1 MNIPVLT
8 TTRLVLRPLELA
20 DAASI
25 QKRFPRWEI
34 VRFLVAEIP
43 WPYPA
48 DGAERFVREL
58 ALPAMQAGREWHW
71 SIRPA
76 SSSDQLIG
84 VVSLMDK
91 PDNNRGFWIDPDW
104 QGQGVASEASAAATD
119 FWFETLGRS
128 VLRVPKA
135 AINTPSRRISERTGM
150 RLVGTTEGHYVSGR
164 HLTEVWE
171 ITRDEWRARSSQ
183 PIAQSDRR

>member
-1 MNIPVLT
+1 MNVPALT
-8 TTRLVLRPLELA
+8 TDRLILRPLELA
-20 DAASI
+20 DAAPI

-48 DGAERFVREL
+48 DGAERFVREI

-71 SIRPA
+71 SIRPTK
-76 SSSDQLIG
+76 STDQLIG
-84 VVSLMDK
+84 VISLRDE

-104 QGQGVASEASAAATD
+104 QRQGLASEASAAVTG

-135 AINTPSRRISERTGM
+135 ATNTPSRRISERTGM
-150 RLVGTTEGHYVSGR
+150 RLVRTEEGHYVSGR
-164 HLTEVWE
+164 QLTEIWE
-171 ITRDEWRARSSQ
+171 ITRGDWCARSSEKAHQ
-183 PIAQSDRR
+183 DRK

>member
-1 MNIPVLT
+1 MSVPVLT
-8 TTRLVLRPLELA
+8 TDRLVLRPLELA
-20 DAASI
+20 DAGSI
-25 QKRFPRWEI
+25 QKHFPRWEI

-48 DGAERFVREL
+48 DGAENFVRET
-58 ALPAMQAGREWHW
+58 ALPAMQAGQEWHW

-76 SSSDQLIG
+76 KSPDQLIG

-104 QGQGVASEASAAATD
+104 QGQGFASEASAAVTR

-128 VLRVPKA
+128 VLRAPKA
-135 AINTPSRRISERTGM
+135 ATNTPSRRISERTGM
-150 RLVGTTEGHYVSGR
+150 RLVRTEEGHYVSGR
-164 HLTEVWE
+164 HLTEIWE
-171 ITRDEWRARSSQ
+171 ITRDEWRARSSRKG
-183 PIAQSDRR
+183 AQAGK